1 MYVLYCFR
9 LKEFLNDILR
19 IKSTFSYTACKTCSG
34 KGFTV
39 TAGVGELIFC
49 ELSLL
54 YKIFFSEFIQTKG
67 KGNAKQ
73 CGVAASRRL
82 TV

>member
-9 LKEFLNDILR
+9 LKEFLNNSLR
-19 IKSTFSYTACKTCSG
+19 IKSTFLHSKTCSE

-54 YKIFFSEFIQTKG
+54 YKIFFSEFIKTKG

-73 CGVAASRRL
+73 CGVAASRL